1 MPKRKRKTTGWC
13 CCHFGNYSSF
23 VNWIIHFS
31 IHQPLFV
38 CFSSTNII
46 FRNEVDKGQIRQQW
60 WVSSHDNVAAAS
72 TCWKLDNRKRNSD
85 FQSFPPCTSLLCS
98 PSLSQLLFYLHFLAY
113 RTQNV
118 CLSRPILA
126 ILLRTY
132 ALCTFTCL
140 NNAVVYQNW
149 QIWGMPVPFAY
160 LLREFFF
167 HRPLKNIFVTKPESD
182 HCHWLTESLLVRLD
196 WWRCFL
202 ESCWCWKWC
211 WGKL

>member
-149 QIWGMPVPFAY
+149 QISVMAFPKHKFGILSRRKPRRVQLQLCFTLTARTCKTY
-160 LLREFFF
+160 SAGILLRCDILAKVINE
-167 HRPLKNIFVTKPESD
+167 
-182 HCHWLTESLLVRLD
+182 LL
-196 WWRCFL
+196 
-202 ESCWCWKWC
+202 
-211 WGKL
+211 